1 MLKHRPPAALGT
13 LCLLLAV
20 AVSVALFEPAVAF
33 AASDAALSGFR
44 LSDAALPLLA
54 LGGWTVAELKQKRS
68 TLLTELESLAKG
80 ELTDETRSKFDE
92 KEAELKKV
100 EEDLKRAERMEAIQR
115 SAAAAAAST
124 QGSEQ
129 GGQGG
134 GSAADPTEQR
144 AALLPV
150 AAQAAQQRNIGE
162 EFGGFVRSYA
172 MSQFSIRSGN
182 GFVSPAEVAKDLY
195 GERHPVTENVTRAQ
209 TMSDNSG
216 GGLSVVPTYAA
227 EIIKLFGPSTI
238 VRRRAQVVPGNA
250 DYLKGKTGASVGY
263 VGETEQGKVTGVTWG
278 MLSMREKDISAIL
291 PISKKLLRNTA
302 FGVEVYCRDELI
314 RAGAE
319 FEDMMFLYGT
329 GTGKQVKGYFN
340 AIPAGHRFDAIN
352 KTAPTNAEVRADLR
366 KLLKVV
372 ANANVPKAGN
382 NPGFF
387 MHESVL
393 LYLQDLY
400 QGDNKAFPTLE
411 GENPT
416 LYGFPVD
423 TTTQITGPDGDG
435 GDIFFGAHR
444 FAMIGDTVTMTL
456 STSDQ
461 ASFKDAQGNQV
472 NLWAQGM
479 LGIKLD
485 MSHDFAFRHEEA
497 FAMLNKVKW
506 GG

>member
-1 MLKHRPPAALGT
+1 MTHRPLTAALAT
-13 LCLLLAV
+13 LCLVLAAAFLLDVLSPAAAFAATSLSEV
-20 AVSVALFEPAVAF
+20 ATSVFGLSPGELFASVALG
-33 AASDAALSGFR
+33 GF
-44 LSDAALPLLA
+44 
-54 LGGWTVAELKQKRS
+54 TVAELKQKR
-68 TLLTELESLAKG
+68 AKLIEEMEALSKG
-80 ELTDETRSKFDE
+80 DLTDETRSAFDA
-92 KEAELKKV
+92 KEAELTKV
-100 EEDLKRAERMEAIQR
+100 NEDLRRAETMENARR
-115 SAAAAAAST
+115 SVAVSVAP
-124 QGSEQ
+124 QGTEA
-129 GGQGG
+129 GGQGAG
-134 GSAADPTEQR
+134 DPVEQR
-144 AALLPV
+144 AALLPL
-150 AAQAAQQRNIGE
+150 AAQPAPQRNLGE

-172 MSQFSIRSGN
+172 MSQYSIRSGT
-182 GFVSPAEVAKDLY
+182 GFLTAAEAAKELY
-195 GERHPVTENVTRAQ
+195 GERHPVTENVARAQ
-209 TMSDNSG
+209 TMSDNASG
-216 GGLSVVPTYAA
+216 GLAVVPTYAA

-250 DYLKGKTGASVGY
+250 DYLKGKTGAAVGY
-263 VGETEQGKVTGVTWG
+263 VGENEQGQATGVTWG

-314 RAGAE
+314 RAAAE
-319 FEDMMFLYGT
+319 FEDRMFLYGT
-329 GTGKQVKGYFN
+329 GTGKQVKGYAF
-340 AIPAGHRFDAIN
+340 AIPDAHRFSAVN

-382 NPGFF
+382 NPGWF

-416 LYGFPVD
+416 LYGYPVD
-423 TTTQITGPDGDG
+423 TTTQITAPEGDG
-435 GDIFFGAHR
+435 GEIFFGAHR

-461 ASFKDAQGNQV
+461 ASFKDAGGNQV

-485 MSHDFAFRHEEA
+485 MSHDFALRHEQA
-497 FAMLNKVKW
+497 FALLNAVKW